1 LYVAVC
7 VKFVTKFIESLDEST
22 KSTPV
27 KVEDAFRKFCKTAK
41 GDDNRFVSKCCVFLP
56 DSINVNCYAIIE
68 NAELSLAESGL
79 DD

>member
-22 KSTPV
+22 KSSPV

-41 GDDNRFVSKCCVFLP
+41 GDDNRFVSKCCVFCPTVLMLIVVP
-56 DSINVNCYAIIE
+56 SLKMLNCHW
-68 NAELSLAESGL
+68 LKVG
-79 DD
+79 

>member
-1 LYVAVC
+1 MYVAVC

-41 GDDNRFVSKCCVFLP
+41 GDDNRFVSKCCVFRPTVLMLIVVP
-56 DSINVNCYAIIE
+56 SLKMLNCRW
-68 NAELSLAESGL
+68 LKVG
-79 DD
+79 